1 LIKYNVNIK
10 RYVNILTIANTMSGP
25 YFITTLEADVRV
37 HPNQMNNNIADNI
50 RRNLERDYLN
60 KCYNN
65 YGYIDK
71 LYDVSNDIK
80 GGIIRAE
87 DNTSS
92 SVHRVKFNCR
102 ICNPMK
108 RSIIMG
114 RIVSINNMMIVA
126 ENGPIKFI
134 IGESDINMKNIQF
147 KKSAFYPVSSKG
159 ELINNPIVKG
169 TYVTIMVMNKKL
181 VKGKRNILVFGRLE
195 SVILDDN
202 EKVKDAIRDQYES
215 SEHISAYDLENDKLP
230 TLNTD
235 SDNPE
240 NYSAETDNSENDE

>member
-1 LIKYNVNIK
+1 
-10 RYVNILTIANTMSGP
+10 MSGP

-37 HPNQMNNNIADNI
+37 HPSQMNNNIADNI

-92 SVHRVKFNCR
+92 SIHRVKFNCR
-102 ICNPMK
+102 ICNPIKHSM
-108 RSIIMG
+108 IMG
-114 RIVSINNMMIVA
+114 HVVSINNMMIVA

-134 IGESDINMKNIQF
+134 IGANDINSKNIQF
-147 KKSAFYPVSSKG
+147 KKSAFYPISAKG
-159 ELINNPIVKG
+159 EIINNPIVKG
-169 TYVTIMVMNKKL
+169 TYVTIKVMNKKL

-202 EKVKDAIRDQYES
+202 EKVKEAIRNQYES
-215 SEHISAYDLENDKLP
+215 SEKISAQDLENDKIIAIEAENVDYANE
-230 TLNTD
+230 LNEAED
-235 SDNPE
+235 SDDYE
-240 NYSAETDNSENDE
+240 